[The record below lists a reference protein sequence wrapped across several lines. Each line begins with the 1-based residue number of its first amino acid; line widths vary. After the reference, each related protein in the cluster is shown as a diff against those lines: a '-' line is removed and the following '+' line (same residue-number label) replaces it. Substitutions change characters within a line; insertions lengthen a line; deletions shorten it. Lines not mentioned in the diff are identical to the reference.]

1 METNR
6 RSHSALKMMQ
16 VASSNAMSKGE
27 PSAGSLARPKE
38 FPHFTTNLE
47 DPMVSFAHRFS
58 I

>member
-38 FPHFTTNLE
+38 FPHFTTNMLE
-47 DPMVSFAHRFS
+47 HVMSSDGFVHS
-58 I
+58 